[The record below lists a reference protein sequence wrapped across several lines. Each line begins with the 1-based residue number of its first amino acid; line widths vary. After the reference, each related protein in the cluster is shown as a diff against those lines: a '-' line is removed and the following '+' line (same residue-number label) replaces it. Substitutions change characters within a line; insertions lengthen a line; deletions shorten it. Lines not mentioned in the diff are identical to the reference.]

1 MDALL
6 TTMTI
11 AWTLMAV
18 SLGGLAW
25 YASGIEADQI
35 LKRVKIRRD

>member
-1 MDALL
+1 MDTLL

-25 YASGIEADQI
+25 YASGIETGQI
-35 LKRVKIRRD
+35 LKRVKARRN

>member
-25 YASGIEADQI
+25 YASGIDTSQI
-35 LKRVKIRRD
+35 LQRVKVRRD

>member
-6 TTMTI
+6 TTMTV

-18 SLGGLAW
+18 SLAGLAW
-25 YASGIEADQI
+25 YASGIDASQI
-35 LKRVKIRRD
+35 LQRVKARRD